1 MNQMI
6 AYCGIDCDTCPVHLA
21 TLEPDDAKRNAMR
34 VSVAQLYIQ
43 KYGMNV
49 TVQDV
54 PDCDGCRSDT
64 GRLFS
69 GCAQCQIRSCAI
81 TRNVKSCAFCEEY
94 ACEKLQKHFKSYP
107 KTEIHLRSLRAQT

>member
-1 MNQMI
+1 MI
-6 AYCGIDCDTCPVHLA
+6 AYCGIDCDICPIRLA
-21 TLEPDDAKRNAMR
+21 TLEPDDTKRNDMR
-34 VSVAQLYIQ
+34 VSIAQLLNQ
-43 KYGMNV
+43 EYGNNV

-81 TRNVKSCAFCEEY
+81 IRNVQSCAYCQEY
-94 ACEKLQKHFKSYP
+94 ACDKLQNHFKSYP
-107 KTEIHLRSLRAQT
+107 KAESRLKQLRAQM